1 MDNQRQWPQNRMPDD
16 LKLTLKNNRWMCFFE
31 CQVSLCNECY
41 LVRVL
46 FLGQEARETIMIKN
60 NKR

>member
-1 MDNQRQWPQNRMPDD
+1 MDVFLLNVKCHCVMSV
-16 LKLTLKNNRWMCFFE
+16 F
-31 CQVSLCNECY
+31 